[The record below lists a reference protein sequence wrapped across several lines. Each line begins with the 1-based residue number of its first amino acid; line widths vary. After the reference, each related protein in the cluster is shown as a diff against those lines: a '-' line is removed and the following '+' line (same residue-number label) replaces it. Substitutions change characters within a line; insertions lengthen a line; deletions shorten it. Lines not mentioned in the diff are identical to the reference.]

1 MGAVAVEDFKR
12 FYLEEY
18 EPGSGVIEET
28 DVIPDVLLKGAAEAG
43 SYRLTIPAEF
53 GGWGLGVIDY
63 LPYLEVGRNG
73 SRFGADAGPPDERC
87 VAAAGPVR

>member
-28 DVIPDVLLKGAAEAG
+28 DVIPDRALEAA
-43 SYRLTIPAEF
+43 RRT
-53 GGWGLGVIDY
+53 
-63 LPYLEVGRNG
+63 R
-73 SRFGADAGPPDERC
+73 
-87 VAAAGPVR
+87 AATG